1 MEAFLDQVGAYRR
14 WDGWVAHKDYDHFKE
29 RLERCREQFVNEHSA
44 TDEEKRQWRA
54 VWPFMET

>member
-1 MEAFLDQVGAYRR
+1 MEEFLDQVGAYRG

-29 RLERCREQFVNEHSA
+29 RLFVNEHSA